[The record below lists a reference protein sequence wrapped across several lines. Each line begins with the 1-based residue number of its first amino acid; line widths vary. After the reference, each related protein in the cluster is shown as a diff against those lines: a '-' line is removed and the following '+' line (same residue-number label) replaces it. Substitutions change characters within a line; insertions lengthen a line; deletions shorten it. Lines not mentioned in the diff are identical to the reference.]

1 MKVFRGISVLLC
13 VLLSVLTAG
22 GNIVSQATAFAY
34 YLYGE
39 PTIEPEGQRYLFGGK
54 EREHAGGRNS
64 YDYGPRNLT
73 PSANWD
79 SADRKAIENYPISPF
94 SYCNGDPINYIDPD
108 GNLIIFVNGMHA
120 GDGGSAEYWG
130 NIDKQIMD
138 KFKDHNALY
147 YDGSIGGTDNISN
160 NIFSEIRQGQGYDT
174 GYRNGGKI
182 LETINDNEKIKFVT
196 HSMGASYCKGLIAG
210 LIQYG
215 NENGVDMMK
224 KIDFE
229 LDLAPFQ
236 PEAQSGCDGIQ
247 TLVIQHA
254 ADRIALPLKMPNADC
269 MVTNKL
275 KIFIPLTPILEHSI
289 KSFRNDIDKIFD
301 YFKSIKL

>member
-1 MKVFRGISVLLC
+1 
-13 VLLSVLTAG
+13 
-22 GNIVSQATAFAY
+22 
-34 YLYGE
+34 
-39 PTIEPEGQRYLFGGK
+39 
-54 EREHAGGRNS
+54 
-64 YDYGPRNLT
+64 
-73 PSANWD
+73 
-79 SADRKAIENYPISPF
+79 
-94 SYCNGDPINYIDPD
+94 
-108 GNLIIFVNGMHA
+108 MHA

-215 NENGVDMMK
+215 NENGGDMMK

-236 PEAQSGCDGIQ
+236 PKAQSGCEGIQ
-247 TLVIQHA
+247 TLVIQHLC
-254 ADRIALPLKMPNADC
+254 DGVALPFKMEGAIC
-269 MVTNKL
+269 KVTHKTVL
-275 KIFIPLTPILEHSI
+275 RTFISVFSEHCI
-289 KSFRNDIDKIFD
+289 KSFKDDIKN
-301 YFKSIKL
+301 IK